1 MSPQEVKDSSFL
13 EIIRMLDEFSDMNKT
28 EENLEKLPIGKKVY

>member
-1 MSPQEVKDSSFL
+1 MSPQEVKDSSVL
-13 EIIRMLDEFSDMNKT
+13 EIIRMLDEFADMNKT